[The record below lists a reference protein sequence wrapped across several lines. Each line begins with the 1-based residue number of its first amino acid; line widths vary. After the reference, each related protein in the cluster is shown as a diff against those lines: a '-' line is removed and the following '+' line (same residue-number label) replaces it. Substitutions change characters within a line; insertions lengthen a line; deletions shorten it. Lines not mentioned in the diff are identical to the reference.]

1 MSKKDENVPVAGDA
15 GSVRP
20 DDALNSAAALY
31 AIEEHAAALK
41 ISAPVFAAVKQAN
54 GWAAGKK
61 VEKEEFQKAVDGF
74 LKAPIGGR

>member
-1 MSKKDENVPVAGDA
+1 MSKKDENVPVPGDA
-15 GSVRP
+15 GSVQP
-20 DDALNSAAALY
+20 DDALSSAAVLC

-61 VEKEEFQKAVDGF
+61 VKKEEFQKAIDGF